1 MASCE
6 DQDQHKRNQF
16 VVDAMHVGTWEWNVQ
31 TGEAD
36 FNDRWAEIVG
46 YKLDELRPLS
56 ITTWLSLAHPD
67 DLEHSS
73 QALERHFSGQN
84 AFYEVEARM
93 KHKLGHWVWVLD
105 RGKVISW
112 TNDGKPLLMYG
123 AHLDISSRKEKE
135 FELQQSE
142 ERFRAL
148 IDVTSQIVW
157 CSDAQG
163 ELEEFDPSW
172 ASYTGQSREE
182 WLDGGFRNAIH
193 PDDRDDL
200 MARWHQAVESGLPTH
215 IGLFRLHHVSGQ
227 WRWNISRTT
236 PVHDSEGNI
245 ISWIGMCTDVHE
257 QHEYK
262 VQLEENQSNLEEKI
276 KLRTSE
282 LAKAMIEA
290 ENANHAKSQF
300 ISNISHE
307 LRTPLSAL
315 IGYGRILQSARLDKT
330 ARDQLIKL
338 NKAGD
343 ILFSLINDVLD
354 FTKLEA
360 NELQLSHETFNLRHK
375 LLSLISLMGISADE
389 KGLRLILDP
398 LPPTLARYYVGDPMR
413 LRQIL
418 FNLIGNAIKF
428 TEQGEVRVRVSP
440 PSPISSD
447 KHRLRFEVI
456 DTGIG
461 IAPADIPKL
470 FSRFSQVDDSNTR
483 QHYGTGLG
491 LAIVKELAQRMG
503 GSAGIES
510 VVGVGSTFWVEIILD
525 LTPDASPPPAINQ
538 APMADSVVPTLEG
551 VRILVVDDSELILD
565 VIDVILSATG
575 AIVECCP
582 DGQQALDRLRDP
594 AYNCDLILMDIQMP
608 VMDGNELVAHIR
620 RDQNL
625 RHLPVIAMTA
635 GATQTEREESLAAGV
650 DEYITKPFEPDQLV
664 NIIRQTLNSQNP
676 LSILNGKAE
685 I

>member
-6 DQDQHKRNQF
+6 DRDQNKRNQL
-16 VVDAMHVGTWEWNVQ
+16 VVDAINVGTWEWNVQ

-36 FNDRWAEIVG
+36 FNERWADIVG
-46 YKLDELRPLS
+46 YTLDELRPLS
-56 ITTWLSLAHPD
+56 ITTWLSLAHPV
-67 DLEHSS
+67 DLERSQ
-73 QALERHFSGQN
+73 QALEQHFAGKD

-105 RGKVISW
+105 RGKVVRWSD
-112 TNDGKPLLMYG
+112 DGKPLLMYG
-123 AHLDISSRKEKE
+123 AHLDISSRKAKE
-135 FELQQSE
+135 FELSQSE

-157 CSDAQG
+157 SSNAQG
-163 ELEEFDPSW
+163 ALEEIDPSW
-172 ASYTGQSREE
+172 SSYTGQSLEDACGE
-182 WLDGGFRNAIH
+182 GFRNAIH

-200 MARWHQAVESGLPTH
+200 LARWDSAVAAGLPAD

-236 PVHDSEGNI
+236 PVHNNEGEI
-245 ISWIGMCTDVHE
+245 ISWIGMCTDVHD

-262 VQLEENQSNLEEKI
+262 IQLEESKQDLENKI

-282 LAKAMIEA
+282 LAKAKLEA

-307 LRTPLSAL
+307 LRTPLAAL
-315 IGYGRILQSARLDKT
+315 IGYGRILQSAKLDKT
-330 ARDQLIKL
+330 ARDQLIRL

-343 ILFSLINDVLD
+343 MLFSLINDVLD

-360 NELQLSHETFNLRHK
+360 RELQLSPETFNLRHK
-375 LLSLISLMGISADE
+375 LLGLVSIMGISADE
-389 KGLRLILDP
+389 KGLRLILEP
-398 LPPTLARYYVGDPMR
+398 LPPKLARYYVGDPVR

-428 TEQGEVRVRVSP
+428 TEQGEVRIRVSLP
-440 PSPISSD
+440 DATGSD
-447 KHRLRFEVI
+447 KHRVRFEVI

-461 IAPADIPKL
+461 IAPKDIPKL

-491 LAIVKELAQRMG
+491 LAIVKELAQLMG
-503 GSAGIES
+503 GHAGLESAVGI
-510 VVGVGSTFWVEIILD
+510 GSTFWVEID
-525 LTPDASPPPAINQ
+525 LTLPPVASPPPVIETAPDTDAIL
-538 APMADSVVPTLEG
+538 PSLEG
-551 VRILVVDDSELILD
+551 VRILAVDDSDLILD

-594 AYNCDLILMDIQMP
+594 HHNFDIILMDIQMP
-608 VMDGNELVAHIR
+608 VMDGNETVKHIR
-620 RDQNL
+620 RDKNIC
-625 RHLPVIAMTA
+625 HLPVIAMTA

-650 DEYITKPFEPDQLV
+650 NEYITKPFEPEHLV
-664 NIIRQTLNSQNP
+664 HIIRQTLSSQHP
-676 LSILNGKAE
+676 LSISNGKAK